1 MGIPQGCVLSTLL
14 YSLYMHNCVARNSSN
29 TIIKFADDTIV
40 LDWSANDEKA
50 FIKNLT

>member
-1 MGIPQGCVLSTLL
+1 MGIPQGCVLSALL
-14 YSLYMHNCVARNSSN
+14 CSLYTHNYVTRNSSN

-50 FIKNLT
+50 YP